1 MRKKNICSGLIGI
14 VLVMGFVLAGC
25 GTGPATP
32 KLPKLPAS
40 PEEPSELSAL
50 PALPRS
56 SVLPG
61 FDTKAEGNGVVI
73 TGHKRKGGDV
83 AILRL

>member
-1 MRKKNICSGLIGI
+1 
-14 VLVMGFVLAGC
+14 
-25 GTGPATP
+25 
-32 KLPKLPAS
+32 
-40 PEEPSELSAL
+40 L